1 MNNETEGKCPVMHGS
16 LTSNSSSGTSNKDWW
31 PNQLNLNILHQH
43 DAKSDPMDMGFDY
56 REGIVGL
63 HIHGES
69 TLVLGLILAMLIVMP
84 MYFSKKLLLIKK
96 EK

>member
-1 MNNETEGKCPVMHGS
+1 LKK
-16 LTSNSSSGTSNKDWW
+16 LTSIIFCALASF
-31 PNQLNLNILHQH
+31 NLSAH
-43 DAKSDPMDMGFDY
+43 G
-56 REGIVGL
+56 EGIVGL